1 VNYRGNRGYADGPK
15 GIFREQAT
23 PVGMF
28 PANAW
33 GLHDMH
39 GNVWEWCPD
48 HWHQSDEGAP
58 TDGTAW
64 QKHSEQNNKATTK
77 GGKDNA
83 SDEGDRLLR
92 GGSWGDLPG
101 HCRSASRL
109 HFRPDDAFYSVGL
122 RVVCLPQGP
131 SLNP

>member
-1 VNYRGNRGYADGPK
+1 
-15 GIFREQAT
+15 
-23 PVGMF
+23 
-28 PANAW
+28 
-33 GLHDMH
+33 MH

-64 QKHSEQNNKATTK
+64 LKPSEYNNKATTK
-77 GGKDNA
+77 GGNDNA
-83 SDEGDRLLR
+83 NDEERRLLR
-92 GGSWGDLPG
+92 GGSWGSDPG
-101 HCRSASRL
+101 NCRSASRF
-109 HFRPDDAFYSVGL
+109 HSRPDGADGLVGL